1 MLTKKII
8 IATFKSNFFLNEVL
22 TLLSESGYSVKILKS
37 LEEINKR
44 VNSKIILFVDLTSK
58 EYFEDIKKIKRIKN
72 KNLSIVIFSSAK
84 FSLDELFGEV
94 QIIGIP
100 FVFSDLLRI
109 LEQIKKNDDTLKKQ
123 PRIGEFLFNSNRSIL
138 ISEKD
143 ERIVLTELE
152 NKFLNYLIIKRKGS
166 TKNEILTKVWG
177 HSKPL
182 DTHTLESL
190 IYRLRKK
197 IEENPNKPKY
207 LVQRKN
213 KYLLNIKFS

>member
-22 TLLSESGYSVKILKS
+22 TLVSESGYSVKILKS

-94 QIIGIP
+94 QIIGVP
-100 FVFSDLLRI
+100 FAFSELLSI
-109 LEQIKKNDDTLKKQ
+109 LEQIKKNEDIKQ
-123 PRIGEFLFNSNRSIL
+123 
-138 ISEKD
+138 
-143 ERIVLTELE
+143 
-152 NKFLNYLIIKRKGS
+152 KRR
-166 TKNEILTKVWG
+166 
-177 HSKPL
+177 L
-182 DTHTLESL
+182 D
-190 IYRLRKK
+190 
-197 IEENPNKPKY
+197 N
-207 LVQRKN
+207 
-213 KYLLNIKFS
+213 